1 MDEIPVATR
10 RYVLAA
16 RPDTLTGPIGDN
28 VLRYEESAPLTL
40 PKPGEVVVRVQRI
53 SVDPATRGWMND
65 TPSCITPAP
74 LGEVIRA
81 IGAGTV
87 ILSRHP
93 DFTEGDRVVG
103 MLGWQDSAVVAGNTL
118 RKVPYG
124 VPINTS
130 LHVLGIPGQT
140 AFIGM
145 HYIASAWPGDT
156 VVVTAAA
163 GAVGSAAVQLA
174 VLRGA
179 RVIGVAG
186 GAYKCDWVRALGAD
200 ECIDHKKEDVEEAA
214 SRLCPDGIHIIFDNV
229 GGPMLDVLLPR
240 LAVNARVVLCG
251 AISCYEDTRGSAPL
265 HNWKYLL
272 LNRAEARG
280 FSYTDYADRF
290 SEIEAALLVLYQA
303 GALKYLETVG
313 QGLTSAPEAL
323 KLLFTGGNVGKLLVS
338 ID

>member
-10 RYVLAA
+10 RYVLAS
-16 RPDTLTGPIGDN
+16 RPDTPTGPIGDN

-103 MLGWQDSAVVAGNTL
+103 MLGWQDSAVVAGDTL

-186 GAYKCDWVRALGAD
+186 GAYECDWVRALGAD
-200 ECIDHKKEDVEEAA
+200 ECIDHKNEDVEEAA

-240 LAVNARVVLCG
+240 LAVNACVVLCG

-280 FSYTDYADRF
+280 FSYADYADRF
-290 SEIEAALLVLYQA
+290 SEIEAALLELYHA
-303 GALKYLETVG
+303 GALKYLEIVG
-313 QGLTSAPEAL
+313 NGLTAAPQAL
-323 KLLFTGGNVGKLLVS
+323 KLLFTAGNVGKLLVS